1 MKTSHPLS
9 TLGAVVLNR
18 VFGNRPFITQEI
30 IGTFGS
36 IQDFFALPLEERS
49 RFAFSL
55 KLEADALDDSALLLA
70 DEELSRLESRACRF
84 LSIESP
90 DYPTLLRECPDAPA
104 GLYIRSSSSD
114 AEIFGREHAAVS
126 IVGTRDISLYGKEWT
141 RRIVF
146 NIASAGKK
154 ATIVSGLALGVDAA
168 AHRSALEA
176 GIPTIA
182 VLPCGIDEV
191 YPACHTQLAQ
201 SIAQSP
207 ASALVSDF
215 PPHSTPFKGS
225 FIRRNRI
232 IAGLSG
238 STILIE
244 SKRHGG
250 GMITATTAA
259 GYSRNVFAL
268 PGRIDDLRSAGCNN
282 LIKEK
287 IAEPI
292 AELGSLNL
300 RLGIGRSTYSPADNC
315 MQLARRHY
323 GSSPDLKDIC
333 TLLGMIAANRGI
345 SVEDL
350 AEFCNMGYSRTL
362 ALINRL
368 ENDGFI
374 SCDLLQRCTIVIKNA

>member
-36 IQDFFALPLEERS
+36 IQDFFALPLDERS
-49 RFAFSL
+49 RFALSL
-55 KLEADALDDSALLLA
+55 KLEADALDDSALLMA

-90 DYPTLLRECPDAPA
+90 DYPALLRECPDAPA

-176 GIPTIA
+176 
-182 VLPCGIDEV
+182 
-191 YPACHTQLAQ
+191 
-201 SIAQSP
+201 
-207 ASALVSDF
+207 
-215 PPHSTPFKGS
+215 
-225 FIRRNRI
+225 
-232 IAGLSG
+232 
-238 STILIE
+238 
-244 SKRHGG
+244 
-250 GMITATTAA
+250 
-259 GYSRNVFAL
+259 
-268 PGRIDDLRSAGCNN
+268 
-282 LIKEK
+282 
-287 IAEPI
+287 
-292 AELGSLNL
+292 
-300 RLGIGRSTYSPADNC
+300 
-315 MQLARRHY
+315 
-323 GSSPDLKDIC
+323 
-333 TLLGMIAANRGI
+333 
-345 SVEDL
+345 
-350 AEFCNMGYSRTL
+350 
-362 ALINRL
+362 
-368 ENDGFI
+368 
-374 SCDLLQRCTIVIKNA
+374 